1 MGLPRS
7 PTFLES
13 DVEVDEFVISPG
25 SPADGAVVRN
35 LHLPRSVLLGAVVR
49 ADGSSEIVRGN
60 TELRAGESVVLFA
73 RPSALN
79 DVRRV
84 FTA

>member
-1 MGLPRS
+1 M
-7 PTFLES
+7 
-13 DVEVDEFVISPG
+13 ISPN

-35 LHLPRSVLLGAVVR
+35 LHIPRSVLLGAIVR
-49 ADGSSEIVRGN
+49 EDGSSEIVRGN
-60 TELRAGESVVLFA
+60 TELHAGESVVLFA

-84 FTA
+84 FTV